1 MRELPR
7 TLKVAQ
13 KNLIPDGNRKKPP
26 ISNISP
32 PKEITIRTARD
43 SATSDLS
50 SSRPNSTA
58 SEGGCSTDD
67 DNNDGTTEC
76 SESGHESSSDEF
88 GGGDNRA
95 ALDPISEEA
104 SLAKR
109 SEDDGYF
116 NLLFIACLSVRLI
129 FVGNLWFILVVKSRQ
144 IVFVYVVLLNVFD
157 LHKKK
162 HQPHIL

>member
-7 TLKVAQ
+7 TTLKVAQ

-32 PKEITIRTARD
+32 PKEIMIRTPRE
-43 SATSDLS
+43 SVTSELS

-58 SEGGCSTDD
+58 SEGGGSTDD

-88 GGGDNRA
+88 GCENRA
-95 ALDPISEEA
+95 VLDPISEEA

-109 SEDDGYF
+109 SEDDGYLITVYIF
-116 NLLFIACLSVRLI
+116 INILLL
-129 FVGNLWFILVVKSRQ
+129 FVGNYGLYSLRSRQ
-144 IVFVYVVLLNVFD
+144 NTKYVYFVVDCF
-157 LHKKK
+157 
-162 HQPHIL
+162 

>member
-1 MRELPR
+1 MFDATKLNANKMRELPR
-7 TLKVAQ
+7 ATLKVAQ

-32 PKEITIRTARD
+32 PKEITIRTPRE
-43 SATSDLS
+43 SVTSDLS

-58 SEGGCSTDD
+58 SEGCSTDD

-76 SESGHESSSDEF
+76 SESGQESSSEEF
-88 GGGDNRA
+88 DGENRA

-109 SEDDGYF
+109 SEDDGY
-116 NLLFIACLSVRLI
+116 LI
-129 FVGNLWFILVVKSRQ
+129 V
-144 IVFVYVVLLNVFD
+144 VFVISF
-157 LHKKK
+157 
-162 HQPHIL
+162 

>member
-7 TLKVAQ
+7 TTLKAVQ

-32 PKEITIRTARD
+32 PKEITIRTPRE

-88 GGGDNRA
+88 GGENRA

-104 SLAKR
+104 SLHAKR
-109 SEDDGYF
+109 SEDDGYLIVVYSF
-116 NLLFIACLSVRLI
+116 LSI
-129 FVGNLWFILVVKSRQ
+129 PFYFVGNYGLYSLKSLP
-144 IVFVYVVLLNVFD
+144 IMFVLLLNV
-157 LHKKK
+157 LKLK
-162 HQPHIL
+162 HQLKFL

>member
-7 TLKVAQ
+7 TTLKVVQ

-32 PKEITIRTARD
+32 PKEITARTARE
-43 SATSDLS
+43 SVTSDLS

-67 DNNDGTTEC
+67 ENNDGTTEC
-76 SESGHESSSDEF
+76 SESGQESSSDEF
-88 GGGDNRA
+88 GGGENRC

-109 SEDDGYF
+109 SEDDGYLIVVYSF
-116 NLLFIACLSVRLI
+116 LSVRNTL
-129 FVGNLWFILVVKSRQ
+129 FQWKLWFILFVV
-144 IVFVYVVLLNVFD
+144 VTDYC
-157 LHKKK
+157 
-162 HQPHIL
+162 